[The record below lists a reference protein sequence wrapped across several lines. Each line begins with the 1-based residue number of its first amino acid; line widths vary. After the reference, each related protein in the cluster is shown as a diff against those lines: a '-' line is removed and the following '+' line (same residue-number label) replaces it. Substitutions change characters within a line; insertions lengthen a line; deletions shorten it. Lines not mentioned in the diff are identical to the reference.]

1 MPPDEHD
8 LYAVL
13 GVTPDA
19 SQSQIGHAY
28 RRLIRA
34 YHPDIH
40 PEPDCAALAAA
51 IAAAAILRDP
61 IRRAA
66 YDRSRRPTGDQH
78 PAPKPPAPRRDRFVP
93 DAQAWSV
100 GTEFPPR
107 SGTVFDTRHVRMDTC
122 VKNRSFPWA
131 MSR

>member
-19 SQSQIGHAY
+19 SQCQIGHAY

-51 IAAAAILRDP
+51 VAAAAILRDP

-78 PAPKPPAPRRDRFVP
+78 PAPKPRLRVATASYRTS
-93 DAQAWSV
+93 AQARPV

-122 VKNRSFPWA
+122 VNNRSFP
-131 MSR
+131 